1 MSFSELL
8 ATIISLLLLIA
19 LAIYIYSFI
28 WFFILRV
35 PFVRSRDQVASTM
48 IQLANLQNGQK
59 VYDLGCG
66 DGKILF
72 KAAQKGTHCT
82 GIERAYPVYLL
93 GKIRNKLNGNTI
105 KLKCANIFDED
116 FSDADV
122 IFTYLLT
129 PVMQRLYKE
138 KLRHLKKGTRI
149 ISNTFKINALKEKQ
163 KVKVGKFWIYV
174 YEIT

>member
-8 ATIISLLLLIA
+8 ATIISLFLLIA
-19 LAIYIYSFI
+19 LAIYIYTFL

-35 PFVRSRDQVASTM
+35 PFVRTKDQVVDTM
-48 IQLANLQNGQK
+48 IKLANLRKGQK

-72 KAAQKGTHCT
+72 KAAKHGVQCI

-93 GKIRNKLNGNTI
+93 GEIRNKLNNNI
-105 KLKCANIFDED
+105 IQLKCTNIFDED

-129 PVMQRLYKE
+129 PVMQRLYE
-138 KLRHLKKGTRI
+138 KKLKHLKKGTKI
-149 ISNTFKINALKEKQ
+149 ISNTFRINGLKEKQ
-163 KVKVGKFWIYV
+163 KEKAGRFWIYV
-174 YEIT
+174 YEIS